1 MMKGKTLTRAFCT
14 ILVLLLFGLIAF
26 EARAEKRVVLITY
39 SEEGFYLKSQKGL
52 LELLSAEGFGTAT
65 VNLSVENAQGSKSK
79 ASELV
84 QKYAAEKPDL
94 LITLGTSV
102 TIFALKAIRDL
113 PVVFSTVYDP
123 IEAGIAKDWA
133 SSGNNCTGASTK
145 IPPTKILELV
155 REFTPIKTLGV
166 LYTPGEMNS
175 ESQLRGL
182 QDVQASSGIKILP
195 IILARKDEIPQ
206 ILPEVVNAVD
216 AVYLTGSTIVG
227 GSVPA
232 IVEIANKAGVLS
244 ISHLDDLVEK
254 GAVLGIC
261 TNSYLVGRLAGEKAV
276 QVLRGADPSTIP
288 IESGKE
294 IDIILNRPSATAGKF
309 QIPEPFL
316 KKITKFIE

>member
-1 MMKGKTLTRAFCT
+1 MRMSARISCT
-14 ILVLLLFGLIAF
+14 VLALLLLGLIAF
-26 EARAEKRVVLITY
+26 EARAEKRIGLITY

-52 LELLSAEGFGTAT
+52 LDLLSAEGFGTAT
-65 VNLSVENAQGSKSK
+65 VILTIENAQGSKAK

-84 QKYAAEKPDL
+84 QRYVTAKPDL

-102 TIFALKAIRDL
+102 TIFALKEIRDI
-113 PVVFSTVYDP
+113 PIVFSTVYDP

-133 SSGNNCTGASTK
+133 SSGNNCTGASTR
-145 IPPTKILELV
+145 ISPAKILELV

-166 LYTPGEMNS
+166 LYTPGEKNS
-175 ESQLRGL
+175 ESQLKGL
-182 QDVQASSGIKILP
+182 QDIQAASGVKIVP
-195 IILARKDEIPQ
+195 IILARKDEVAQ

-232 IVEIANKAGVLS
+232 IVEIANQAGVLS
-244 ISHLDDLVEK
+244 ISHLDDVIEK

-261 TNSYLVGRLAGEKAV
+261 TNSYLVGKLAGEKAV
-276 QVLRGADPSTIP
+276 QVFRGANPSTIP

-294 IDIILNRPSATAGKF
+294 IDIILNRQSATAGKF

-316 KKITKFIE
+316 KKITKFID